1 MPGATGAGRA
11 AGGPRASVM
20 DPAPKSP
27 VPVFPLP
34 DLVLFPGAVAPL
46 HVFELRYRTMVRD
59 ALSGERLLA
68 LAVLKSGWRRDYH
81 GSPAFHE
88 LGCLATFEEVEWLP
102 NDCYDLRVRG
112 LARVRLGAAAREFPY
127 RAVRVETLDQAPLT
141 EDDPLVLSE
150 RAGLVA
156 AWSKVASQP
165 LEESPL
171 LPPGPPAYASLVSA
185 ACMALPARPEEKL
198 AWLALESV
206 LERGARVREWLERAA
221 RAGGVGGAAS
231 GEGPAGGIN

>member
-1 MPGATGAGRA
+1 
-11 AGGPRASVM
+11 M

-46 HVFELRYRTMVRD
+46 HVFELRYRTLVRE

-68 LAVLKSGWRRDYH
+68 LAVLKPGWRHDYH

-88 LGCLATFEEVEWLP
+88 LGCLASFEEVEWLP

-112 LARVRLGAAAREFPY
+112 LARVRFGAVAREFPY
-127 RAVRVETLDQAPLT
+127 RAARVETLDQAPLT

-150 RAGLVA
+150 RAALLA
-156 AWSKVASQP
+156 AWAKVAGQP
-165 LEESPL
+165 LTESPL
-171 LPPGPPAYASLVSA
+171 LPSGDVTYASLVSA
-185 ACMALPARPEEKL
+185 ACMALPASGDDKL
-198 AWLALESV
+198 AWLALDSV
-206 LERGARVREWLERAA
+206 IERGARVRAWMERAA
-221 RAGGVGGAAS
+221 SAGAPSA
-231 GEGPAGGIN
+231 GEPPAGDWN